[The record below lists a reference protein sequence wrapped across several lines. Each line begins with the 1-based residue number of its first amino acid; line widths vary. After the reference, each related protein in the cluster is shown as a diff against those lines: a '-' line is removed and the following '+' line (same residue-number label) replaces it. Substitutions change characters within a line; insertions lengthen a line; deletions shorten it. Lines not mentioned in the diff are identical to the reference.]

1 MVALAVIAVSLPAC
15 ASIIRGVDEDF
26 RVESTPSGAQVS
38 TTNGFECA
46 ATPCTFRMPRKS
58 NFVATVSMDG
68 YVTQEVSVVGRVS
81 RDGIVTMAVGNGI
94 LGGGIGAAVDATSGA
109 MRDLTPNPL
118 VVELLTPAQEAERL
132 SREAAEAAAEAADA
146 AAQAA
151 DAVAAAEAAASDT
164 VPAPQS

>member
-1 MVALAVIAVSLPAC
+1 MVALAAITFGLPAC
-15 ASIIRGVDEDF
+15 ASIVRGVNEDF

-38 TTNGFECA
+38 TSNGFQCA

-68 YVTQEVSVVGRVS
+68 YVTQELPVVGRVS
-81 RDGIVTMAVGNGI
+81 RDGIVTMAVGNGL

-118 VVELLTPAQEAERL
+118 VVDLLTPAQHADRL
-132 SREAAEAAAEAADA
+132 QQAAAAEAAEAAAAADA
-146 AAQAA
+146 AAAA
-151 DAVAAAEAAASDT
+151 AAAAEGT
-164 VPAPQS
+164 PATPGA